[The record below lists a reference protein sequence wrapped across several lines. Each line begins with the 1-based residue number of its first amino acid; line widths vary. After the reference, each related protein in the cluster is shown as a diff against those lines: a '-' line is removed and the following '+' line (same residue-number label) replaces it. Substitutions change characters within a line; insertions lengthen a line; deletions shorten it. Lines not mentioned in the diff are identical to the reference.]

1 MSQLTAV
8 TEANFQAEVLDATVP
23 VLVDFWADWCGPC
36 HALAPVLDKLAA
48 DYAEQLSIVKVNVDE
63 QQQLAGMAGI
73 RSLPTML
80 LFVNG
85 QPVEQ
90 IVGAQ
95 PEANI
100 RAVIE
105 QHVGAVNESAPP
117 ANEAVS
123 DALQGGGGDASIARL
138 EAVLADDPGNLEA
151 KLALAKI
158 HIVEGRLDTAAEMLA
173 GLSED
178 DARSDG
184 AVQVSAAHWLASA
197 ASDSTDDGSAKSRSA
212 ELYQA
217 GVAAAIA
224 GDHDAAAEHWLE
236 LLASDR
242 KFGDDAARVALLKL
256 VDLLTPADPRVGQI
270 RRRMMTLIY

>member
-8 TEANFQAEVLDATVP
+8 TEANFQAEVLDASIP

-105 QHVGAVNESAPP
+105 QHVGAANESAPP

-138 EAVLADDPGNLEA
+138 EAVLADDPDNLEA

-158 HIVEGRLDTAAEMLA
+158 HVVEGRLDTAAEMLA
-173 GLSED
+173 TLSED
-178 DARSDG
+178 DAKSD
-184 AVQVSAAHWLASA
+184 AALQVGAAHWLASA
-197 ASDSTDDGSAKSRSA
+197 ASDSAGEDSSQSRSA
-212 ELYQA
+212 QLYQA
-217 GVAAAIA
+217 GIAAAIA
-224 GDHDAAAEHWLE
+224 GDHDGAAEHWLE